1 MTCVSSSLSV
11 LAHSTPVHLSPGN
24 SWEIHFPP
32 SRASPPPSPLARP
45 RPGTGPAARS
55 RSTAPD
61 LSHAAAA
68 PDARARCRQSCV
80 TGAGRGG
87 GEESLKSPDSQLCR
101 TRQAG
106 RPQTDRQTDARA
118 PDAGK
123 PGSLNPRAFGASS
136 SSLLPFPASTD
147 PSLPGTLIPWTVSA
161 APLFNPSSWC
171 LAVAGGT
178 MRPELPVTATHSAT
192 PKTLSVHRC
201 Y

>member
-61 LSHAAAA
+61 LSHAAA

-80 TGAGRGG
+80 TGAERGW

-101 TRQAG
+101 THQAG
-106 RPQTDRQTDARA
+106 RPQTGRQTEARA
-118 PDAGK
+118 RRGETGLAKPAGVRSFLLEPLALPRQHGALSPRNFNTIDCLCRSSFQPFLVV
-123 PGSLNPRAFGASS
+123 PG
-136 SSLLPFPASTD
+136 
-147 PSLPGTLIPWTVSA
+147 
-161 APLFNPSSWC
+161 
-171 LAVAGGT
+171 GGG
-178 MRPELPVTATHSAT
+178 RDYEA
-192 PKTLSVHRC
+192 
-201 Y
+201 